1 MQTTIQTD
9 NAPVPL
15 GPYSQAI
22 RAHGFIFVSG
32 QIPVDP
38 EKGTLVESNIEIQAR
53 QVLKNLEAILTAA
66 GSSLSKVVKTTLY
79 LIDLKDFPSVNRVY
93 EEFLGKVK
101 PARATVQVARLPMDA
116 MIEIDAVAL
125 T

>member
-9 NAPVPL
+9 SAPAPI

-22 RAHGFIFVSG
+22 RTNDLIFVSG
-32 QIPVDP
+32 QIPVNP
-38 EKGTLVESNIEIQAR
+38 ERGTLVEGDAEIQAR
-53 QVLKNLEAILTAA
+53 QALKNLGAILTAA
-66 GSSLSKVVKTTLY
+66 GSDFSKVVKTTLY
-79 LIDLKDFPSVNRVY
+79 LIDLKDFPAVNRVY
-93 EEFLGKVK
+93 EEFLGDVK

-116 MIEIDAVAL
+116 RIEIDAVAL